1 MRPSSTRPIPIP
13 HFLKS
18 HSRNGRWLAVLFTV
32 LLAACG
38 GGSHSTQNV
47 INPVEVPLTRLSA
60 DSFTN
65 SGSQHATEVEPHIA
79 AFGSTLVSVFQV
91 GRIFGGGSADIGF
104 ATSTNSGASWTSG
117 FLPGTTAAVLTGSP
131 YSAISDPSVAYD
143 AAHGVWIVSSL
154 LIGNSDFVA
163 VSRAADGV
171 NWGNPIV
178 VSASP
183 DSDKNWITC
192 DNTAASPFYGHCYLE
207 WDDPSNNGL
216 IWMATSTDGGLTW
229 TPALNTAN
237 SATGIGG
244 QPVVQPNGK
253 VIVPILSFL
262 GDNLLAFS
270 SADGG
275 TTWSTAAVFS
285 NVVTHGVAGNLRS
298 DPLPSATVDAGGK
311 VYVVWEDC
319 RFRANCTSND
329 LVISTSTDGA
339 TWTAPARIPIDATS
353 SNVDHFIPGL
363 GVDPASSG
371 NSAHLALAFYY
382 YSSANC
388 TTATC
393 ALFAGLVSSPDG
405 GNSWSAP
412 SLLAGPMTVNWLPNT
427 VSGYMV
433 GDYIATA
440 FSGSKAFPIIASARA
455 NSGTLF
461 DEAIFTTTSGLVA
474 SQAQALP
481 RVSQEFPVRSAHSDH
496 PPRQYYDLEHRY
508 PIRSQSAPKPRD

>member
-1 MRPSSTRPIPIP
+1 MRPSSARPISTPYL
-13 HFLKS
+13 LKS
-18 HSRNGRWLAVLFTV
+18 RSHNTGLLAVLFTV

-47 INPVEVPLTRLSA
+47 INPVEVPLTRLST
-60 DSFTN
+60 DTFTN

-104 ATSTNSGASWTSG
+104 ATSTNGGASWTSG
-117 FLPGTTAAVLTGSP
+117 FLPGTTTAVLTGSP

-163 VSRAADGV
+163 VSRSTDGV

-192 DNTAASPFYGHCYLE
+192 DNTPASPFHGHCYLE

-229 TPALNTAN
+229 KGALNTAN

-270 SADGG
+270 STDGG
-275 TTWSTAAVFS
+275 TTWSNAAVLS

-298 DPLPSATVDAGGK
+298 DPLPSATVDAAGK
-311 VYVVWEDC
+311 IYVVWEDC
-319 RFRANCTSND
+319 RFRANCSSND
-329 LVISTSTDGA
+329 LVMRTSGDGA
-339 TWTAPARIPIDATS
+339 TWTTPVRIPIDATN

-363 GVDPASSG
+363 GVDPATSG
-371 NSAHLALAFYY
+371 GRAHLALAFYY

-393 ALFAGLVSSPDG
+393 ALFAALVSSPDG

-412 SLLAGPMTVNWLPNT
+412 SVLAGPMTVTWLPNT

-440 FSGSKAFPIIASARA
+440 FTGGKAFPVIASARA
-455 NSGTLF
+455 NSGTVF
-461 DEAIFTTTSGLVA
+461 DEAIFTTASGLA
-474 SQAQALP
+474 TTQAQISTRIL
-481 RVSQEFPVRSAHSDH
+481 QESPVPHAHSDH
-496 PPRQYYDLEHRY
+496 PPRQFYDLEHRY
-508 PIRSQSAPKPRD
+508 PIEPRNAPKPQQ